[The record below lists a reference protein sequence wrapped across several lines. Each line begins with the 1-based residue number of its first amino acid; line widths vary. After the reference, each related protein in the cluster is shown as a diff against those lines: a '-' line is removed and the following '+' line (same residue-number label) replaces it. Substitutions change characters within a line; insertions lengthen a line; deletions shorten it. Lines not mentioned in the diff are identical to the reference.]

1 MYEHVREDIRSFVEA
16 DIATRV
22 AMIQKDVWIDH
33 RSSDEIFRIMN
44 NMADIPDRTNAPAL
58 LITGEGGT
66 GKTTIISQMRK
77 RVKNS
82 KNMLMIDMAENLN
95 LGVKKNL
102 KVELANAL
110 GLPADWRASTQ
121 NGDLPNEIKE
131 VIKLRKLWGVTIDE
145 MHDALLRP
153 KQEQRVNLSILKR
166 LLGPEYGLVL
176 FCFGTTKARQALHS
190 SIEFERRFYE
200 VKLDDWAEDEEF
212 RSFLLEYEE
221 SLPLKEPS
229 NLYSKK
235 MVDTILSLTGGRMDK
250 TIDLI
255 KAAACYAIRN
265 GDEAISAEW
274 INRASRYPWSY

>member
-1 MYEHVREDIRSFVEA
+1 MYDHIREDLRGFVSA
-16 DIATRV
+16 DIATRISI
-22 AMIQKDVWIDH
+22 IQKDVWIDH
-33 RSSDEIFRIMN
+33 RASDEIFRIMN

-66 GKTTIISQMRK
+66 GKTTIISQMRR

-82 KNMLMIDMAENLN
+82 NSLLMIDMAEDLN

-102 KVELANAL
+102 KIELANAL
-110 GLPADWRASTQ
+110 GLPANWRSGAQ
-121 NGDLPNEIKE
+121 NGDLPSEIKE
-131 VIKLRKLWGVTIDE
+131 VIKLRKLWGVAIDE

-153 KQEQRVNLSILKR
+153 KQEQRANLSILKR

-176 FCFGTTKARQALHS
+176 FCFGTGKARQALRS
-190 SIEFERRFYE
+190 SFEFERRFYE
-200 VKLDDWAEDEEF
+200 VKLDDWTEDEKF

-235 MVDTILSLTGGRMDK
+235 MLDTILRLTGGRMDK

-255 KAAACYAIRN
+255 KAAACYAIKN
-265 GDEAISAEW
+265 GEEAISAEW
-274 INRASRYPWSY
+274 LNRASKSPWSY

>member
-1 MYEHVREDIRSFVEA
+1 MYEHVREDIREFVNA
-16 DIATRV
+16 DMTTRI

-44 NMADIPDRTNAPAL
+44 NMAEIPDRTNAPAL

-66 GKTTIISQMRK
+66 GKTTIIRQMRK

-82 KNMLMIDMAENLN
+82 EGLIMIDMAEDVD

-110 GLPADWRASTQ
+110 GLPQDWRASSRS
-121 NGDLPNEIKE
+121 GDLPNEIKE
-131 VIKLRKLWGVTIDE
+131 VIKIRKLWGVTIDE

-153 KQEQRVNLSILKR
+153 KQEQRANLSLLKR
-166 LLGPEYGLVL
+166 LLGQEYRLVL
-176 FCFGTTKARQALHS
+176 FCFGTKKARQAMKS

-200 VKLDDWAEDEEF
+200 VKLDDWKEDEEF

-229 NLYSKK
+229 HLYSQK
-235 MVDTILSLTGGRMDK
+235 MVNTLLRLTGGRMDT

-255 KAAACYAIRN
+255 KAAACWAIRN
-265 GDEAISAEW
+265 GEEAVTAEW
-274 INRASRYPWSY
+274 INRASKYPWSY